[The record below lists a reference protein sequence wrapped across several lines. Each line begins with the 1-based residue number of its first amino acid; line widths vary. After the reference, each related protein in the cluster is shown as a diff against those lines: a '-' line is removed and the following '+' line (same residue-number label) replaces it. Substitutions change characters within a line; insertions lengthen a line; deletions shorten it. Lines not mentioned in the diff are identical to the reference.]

1 MTENSFQRPG
11 PHTNDPAHEMLVAF
25 LVMDIQRNPE
35 WARELADRIEQVKT
49 GMLPV
54 WERIGNAYR
63 LELTGKGAL
72 IDFNYDTEPLPGTFP
87 LPGIGPFGLLRN
99 TKINHYGKMLFRWI
113 YWHILLRGKEMPI
126 EAHMTMA
133 GKKNNID

>member
-1 MTENSFQRPG
+1 MAEQSFQWPG
-11 PHTNDPAHEMLVAF
+11 RRINDPAHEMLVAF

-49 GMLPV
+49 GKLPV

-72 IDFNYDTEPLPGTFP
+72 IEDLVDED
-87 LPGIGPFGLLRN
+87 GPAQEITLEEFS
-99 TKINHYGKMLFRWI
+99 KAVEAWI
-113 YWHILLRGKEMPI
+113 KSFES
-126 EAHMTMA
+126 E
-133 GKKNNID
+133 D

>member
-1 MTENSFQRPG
+1 MAEQSFQWPG
-11 PHTNDPAHEMLVAF
+11 RRINDPAHEMLVAF

-49 GMLPV
+49 GKLPV

-72 IDFNYDTEPLPGTFP
+72 IEDLVDED
-87 LPGIGPFGLLRN
+87 GPAQEITLEEFS
-99 TKINHYGKMLFRWI
+99 KAVEAW
-113 YWHILLRGKEMPI
+113 I
-126 EAHMTMA
+126 EAFE
-133 GKKNNID
+133 